1 VVDLLA
7 LMIASFSLFS
17 AGGAI
22 VGAIVGYLVW
32 GWLGAALG
40 LVVGYG
46 VGLWIKAQFWDVPI
60 SSRAKGWLSLLAFLG
75 GLTVL
80 AIATR

>member
-46 VGLWIKAQFWDVPI
+46 VGLWIKAKFWDVPI
-60 SSRAKGWLSLLAFLG
+60 SARAKGWLSLLAFLG

>member
-1 VVDLLA
+1 MVDLLA

-17 AGGAI
+17 AGGAL
-22 VGAIVGYLVW
+22 VGALVGYYLW

-40 LVVGYG
+40 LVIGYG
-46 VGLWIKAQFWDVPI
+46 VGLWIKAKFWDLPL
-60 SSRAKGWLSLLAFLG
+60 SAHAKGWLSLLAFLG
-75 GLTVL
+75 GLTIL

>member
-1 VVDLLA
+1 MVDLLA

-22 VGAIVGYLVW
+22 LGALVGYHLW

-40 LVVGYG
+40 LLVGYG
-46 VGLWIKAQFWDVPI
+46 TGLWIKATFSDVPI
-60 SSRAKGWLSLLAFLG
+60 SPHAKGWLSLLAFLG
-75 GLTVL
+75 GLTIL

>member
-1 VVDLLA
+1 MVDLLA

-22 VGAIVGYLVW
+22 AGALAGYLLW
-32 GWLGAALG
+32 GWFGAVLG
-40 LVVGYG
+40 VVIGYG
-46 VGLWIKAQFWDVPI
+46 TGLWIKGQFWDVPI
-60 SSRAKGWLSLLAFLG
+60 SPHAKGWLSLSAFLG

>member
-1 VVDLLA
+1 
-7 LMIASFSLFS
+7 MIASFSLFS

-22 VGAIVGYLVW
+22 LGALVGYHLW

-40 LVVGYG
+40 LLVGYG
-46 VGLWIKAQFWDVPI
+46 TGLWIKATFSDVPI
-60 SSRAKGWLSLLAFLG
+60 SPHAKGWLSLLAFLG
-75 GLTVL
+75 GLTIL

>member
-17 AGGAI
+17 AGGAL
-22 VGAIVGYLVW
+22 VGALVGYYLW

-40 LVVGYG
+40 LVIGYG
-46 VGLWIKAQFWDVPI
+46 VGLWIKAKFWDLPL
-60 SSRAKGWLSLLAFLG
+60 SARAKGWLSLLAFLG
-75 GLTVL
+75 GLTIL
-80 AIATR
+80 AVATR

>member
-1 VVDLLA
+1 MTAARASLKA
-7 LMIASFSLFS
+7 LRTSLS
-17 AGGAI
+17 SNGA
-22 VGAIVGYLVW
+22 V
-32 GWLGAALG
+32 LG

>member
-1 VVDLLA
+1 MVDLLA
-7 LMIASFSLFS
+7 LIIASFSLFS

-22 VGAIVGYLVW
+22 VGALVGYLLW

-40 LVVGYG
+40 LFVGYG
-46 VGLWIKAQFWDVPI
+46 AGVWIKAQFWDVPM
-60 SSRAKGWLSLLAFLG
+60 SARAKGWLSLLAFLA